1 MSEPRDASRP
11 DTQWPRWE
19 VFKQDAP
26 GRPHQAVGSVH
37 AADPDHALV
46 TARNVFARRP
56 AAVSM
61 WIARADAVFSR
72 TREQLEAEAAAPAAA
87 PTAAPVEE
95 DAAASAA
102 TPGQPRTA
110 PTDAPAARTYLVFR
124 KSSHRRS
131 MTFGDHVGEVSAAS
145 PEGALRAAVAAFDDA
160 PALAWWLVA
169 ADAVQRSEPD
179 DVDAWFG
186 TATDKTYK
194 QQSAYGTVAAE
205 RNVRGRAQES
215 AGNDDH
221 DGRARGR
228 S

>member
-1 MSEPRDASRP
+1 MSEPRDASRA

-61 WIARADAVFSR
+61 WVARSDAVFSR
-72 TREQLEAEAAAPAAA
+72 TREQLEAEAAAPATPDA
-87 PTAAPVEE
+87 PR
-95 DAAASAA
+95 SARA
-102 TPGQPRTA
+102 DELRSSRADP
-110 PTDAPAARTYLVFR
+110 PAARTYLVFR

-145 PEGALRAAVAAFDDA
+145 PEEALRAAVATFDDA

-169 ADAVQRSEPD
+169 ADAVRRSAPE
-179 DVDAWFG
+179 DVDTWFG
-186 TATDKTYK
+186 TASDKTYK

-205 RNVRGRAQES
+205 RAARGRARTS
-215 AGNDDH
+215 AERGNDDH
-221 DGRARGR
+221 DGAQRRR